1 MKNYSKRQRTIYSYK
16 QTDKGKYNSSENSS
30 NLQKANY
37 IEKMTL
43 QRLELEIKFLQR
55 YQPDNK
61 VLIRKCQ
68 TLIDS
73 KNRPQ

>member
-16 QTDKGKYNSSENSS
+16 QTDKGKYYQSENSNNVRKLS
-30 NLQKANY
+30 AIQKMSL
-37 IEKMTL
+37 E
-43 QRLELEIKFLQR
+43 RLELEIKFLQR
-55 YQPDNK
+55 HYPDNK

-73 KNRPQ
+73 KNRLP